1 MFDQLSINPTYDL
14 GEGVEILL
22 ATAGESR
29 ALYIDGEMIFSY
41 DQMSTGIL
49 MDEIAEYTDGNIGG
63 YREVEALYD
72 SRFKTSLYNETLP
85 EDPSDIIFSPEVEI
99 ITVSDAEDL
108 REKLQLQRSSKNYVI
123 VRIRAGI
130 IDEQMVKDYA
140 SESILDKIID
150 IQDRA

>member
-1 MFDQLSINPTYDL
+1 MFDQLPINPTYDL

-108 REKLQLQRSSKNYVI
+108 REIKLQRSSKNYVI

-140 SESILDKIID
+140 SDEIEQKIVR